1 MEPTPSVP
9 DLLLRIMQQQDSG
22 FAEIRQSQS
31 KLVDTMNR
39 IDRDVALLQAGSEQ
53 LKEIPRRVQSLES
66 SRDTHAR
73 QLAEAMVVRDRHDE
87 RIGDLEDVS
96 ATRRGWEGMG
106 GKLLYLIGGSVI
118 TGIITGIALALRT

>member
-22 FAEIRQSQS
+22 FSEIRQSQS

-53 LKEIPRRVQSLES
+53 LKQIPRRVQALEA

-73 QLAEAMVVRDRHDE
+73 QIAEAMVVRDKLDE

-96 ATRRGWEGMG
+96 ATRAGWEGMG